1 METEAIL
8 TFIYKTVNAYSQFED
23 YIEQQLQSNYNQGN
37 ISNGY
42 LIKMEYFDYWKKYS
56 SYDQIKFK
64 IRGKNYRD
72 ARQIIY
78 EYRRTNNYR
87 KYQADADQVVFYSAE
102 DLYDEVKGK
111 KKAFVLIDE
120 FFWKLICTERGLNE
134 QGGMNY
140 SIGKNTINF
149 YFSQN
154 EKCQVETYDNIIDE
168 TKRIYL
174 PEKINNINFR
184 RKNEPEELE
193 LQKILLLYA
202 FEQEMKNKINN
213 LTYRE
218 KRFNNYYL
226 ISKEWILEY
235 KRCYHY
241 EEMSKMIRKK
251 ESLRNVLN
259 QGFEHAKQ
267 NLGNIIGKIS
277 VNKSAKNNF
286 PPSLKNNNTFLC
298 ERDEVKFNDGSIISY
313 WKNFE
318 IVNEDLKNLLSASEL
333 HEYKFENASDA
344 KCLITSGKVIID
356 LSNDDYNENKYAY
369 EIGIISNMDMLYNDE
384 YIFKYED
391 EEGKNESLNYLK
403 NSDFLKF
410 QKENIDLGIN
420 LECELVK
427 DGYAYGSAFK
437 IPPHD

>member
-1 METEAIL
+1 M
-8 TFIYKTVNAYSQFED
+8 
-23 YIEQQLQSNYNQGN
+23 
-37 ISNGY
+37 
-42 LIKMEYFDYWKKYS
+42 
-56 SYDQIKFK
+56 
-64 IRGKNYRD
+64 
-72 ARQIIY
+72 
-78 EYRRTNNYR
+78 
-87 KYQADADQVVFYSAE
+87 
-102 DLYDEVKGK
+102 
-111 KKAFVLIDE
+111 
-120 FFWKLICTERGLNE
+120 KL
-134 QGGMNY
+134 
-140 SIGKNTINF
+140 KD
-149 YFSQN
+149 
-154 EKCQVETYDNIIDE
+154 YDNIIDE
-168 TKRIYL
+168 TKRLFL
-174 PEKINNINFR
+174 PEKNNYR

-241 EEMSKMIRKK
+241 DEMSKMIRKK

-259 QGFEHAKQ
+259 KGYNFAKQ
-267 NLGNIIGKIS
+267 NLGNIISKIS
-277 VNKSAKNNF
+277 VNKSAKKNF
-286 PPSLKNNNTFLC
+286 SDSLSNNNTFLC
-298 ERDEVKFNDGSIISY
+298 ERDEVKFSDGSIISY
-313 WKNFE
+313 WKDFE
-318 IVNEDLKNLLSASEL
+318 IVNEDLKNLLSKSEL
-333 HEYKFENASDA
+333 HGYVFENASDA

-356 LSNDDYNENKYAY
+356 LSNDDYNENKYAC
-369 EIGIISNMDMLYNDE
+369 EIGIVSNMDMLYNDE

-391 EEGKNESLNYLK
+391 EEGKNENINYLR
-403 NSDFLKF
+403 NNDFLNF

>member
-23 YIEQQLQSNYNQGN
+23 FIEQKLQSSYSQSN
-37 ISNGY
+37 ITNGY
-42 LIKMEYFDYWKKYS
+42 LIKWEYYDYWRRYS
-56 SYDQIKFK
+56 NYDQIKFK
-64 IRGKNYRD
+64 IKDKNYRD

-78 EYRRTNNYR
+78 DYRRKNTIRN
-87 KYQADADQVVFYSAE
+87 YQADADQVVFYSAE
-102 DLYDEVKGK
+102 SLYDAVKGE

-120 FFWKLICTERGLNE
+120 YFWKLICTERGLNE

-140 SIGKNTINF
+140 SVGKNTINF
-149 YFSQN
+149 YFGQS
-154 EKCQVETYDNIIDE
+154 EKCQIETYDNIIDE
-168 TKRIYL
+168 TKRLFL
-174 PEKINNINFR
+174 PEKNNYR

-213 LTYRE
+213 LTYKE

-235 KRCYHY
+235 KRCYHFD
-241 EEMSKMIRKK
+241 EMSKMIRKK
-251 ESLRNVLN
+251 ESLRKVLS
-259 QGFEHAKQ
+259 QGYNYAKQ
-267 NLGNIIGKIS
+267 NLGNIIRKIS
-277 VNKSAKNNF
+277 VNKSAKKNF
-286 PPSLKNNNTFLC
+286 PEGLGNNNTFLC
-298 ERDEVKFNDGSIISY
+298 ERDEVKFSDGSIISY

-318 IVNEDLKNLLSASEL
+318 IVNEDLKNLLSTSEL
-333 HEYKFENASDA
+333 HGYAFENASDA

-356 LSNDDYNENKYAY
+356 LSNDDYNENKCAC
-369 EIGIISNMDMLYNDE
+369 EIGIVSNMDMLYNDE

-391 EEGKNESLNYLK
+391 EEGKNEILNFLR
-403 NSDFLKF
+403 NNDFLEF

>member
-8 TFIYKTVNAYSQFED
+8 TFIYKTVNAYSHFED
-23 YIEQQLQSNYNQGN
+23 FIEQKLQSSYSQSN
-37 ISNGY
+37 ITNGY
-42 LIKMEYFDYWKKYS
+42 LIKWEYYDFWRRYS
-56 SYDQIKFK
+56 NYDQIKFK
-64 IRGKNYRD
+64 IRDKNYRD

-78 EYRRTNNYR
+78 DYRRKNTIRN
-87 KYQADADQVVFYSAE
+87 YQADADQVVFYSAE
-102 DLYDEVKGK
+102 SLYDAVKGE

-120 FFWKLICTERGLNE
+120 YFWKLICTERGLNE

-140 SIGKNTINF
+140 SLGKNTINF
-149 YFSQN
+149 YFGQN
-154 EKCQVETYDNIIDE
+154 EKCQIETYDNIIDE
-168 TKRIYL
+168 TKRLFL
-174 PEKINNINFR
+174 PEKNNYR

-241 EEMSKMIRKK
+241 DEMSKMIRKK
-251 ESLRNVLN
+251 ESLRKVLN
-259 QGFEHAKQ
+259 QGYDYAKQ
-267 NLGNIIGKIS
+267 NLGNIISKIS
-277 VNKSAKNNF
+277 VNKSAKKNF
-286 PPSLKNNNTFLC
+286 SDNLSNNNTFLC
-298 ERDEVKFNDGSIISY
+298 ERDEVKFSDGSIISY
-313 WKNFE
+313 WKDFE
-318 IVNEDLKNLLSASEL
+318 IVNEDLKNLLSTSEL
-333 HEYKFENASDA
+333 HGYAFENASDA

-356 LSNDDYNENKYAY
+356 LSNDDYNENKCAC
-369 EIGIISNMDMLYNDE
+369 EIGIVSNMDMLYNDE

-391 EEGKNESLNYLK
+391 EEGKNEILNFLR
-403 NSDFLKF
+403 NNDFLEF